1 MRQGK
6 KERLKQNAKKAKKA
20 LINNYAIY
28 ATSSIYSSNILGV
41 SLYGGNDSKFYYI
54 KENSE
59 NRNISL
65 IDKNN
70 KYKLDTFKK
79 VC

>member
-1 MRQGK
+1 MRLEKNKRLLK
-6 KERLKQNAKKAKKA
+6 KKVIKT
-20 LINNYAIY
+20 LINEYFIY
-28 ATSSIYSSNILGV
+28 ATSSIYTSNRLGV
-41 SLYGGNDSKFYYI
+41 ALLGGNDSKFHYI

-59 NRNISL
+59 NRIISL

-70 KYKLDTFKK
+70 KKRLDRVLK

>member
-6 KERLKQNAKKAKKA
+6 KERLKQKAKKA
-20 LINNYAIY
+20 LINQNAVY

-41 SLYGGNDSKFYYI
+41 SLYGGNDSKYFYV
-54 KENSE
+54 KNNSE
-59 NRNISL
+59 NKIIN
-65 IDKNN
+65 
-70 KYKLDTFKK
+70 KLDKLLK

>member
-6 KERLKQNAKKAKKA
+6 KERKQKTKKQARKN
-20 LINNYAIY
+20 LIINNGIY

-41 SLYGGNDSKFYYI
+41 SLYGGNDSKFWYV
-54 KENSE
+54 KNNSE
-59 NRNISL
+59 NKIINRL
-65 IDKNN
+65 DKI
-70 KYKLDTFKK
+70 LK

>member
-1 MRQGK
+1 MRLEK
-6 KERLKQNAKKAKKA
+6 KERLKKKAIKS
-20 LINNYAIY
+20 LINEYFIY
-28 ATSSIYSSNILGV
+28 ATSSIYTSNKLGV
-41 SLYGGNDSKFYYI
+41 ALLGGNDSKFYYI

-59 NRNISL
+59 NKIISL

-70 KYKLDTFKK
+70 KKRLDKVLK

>member
-6 KERLKQNAKKAKKA
+6 KERLKQKAKKA
-20 LINNYAIY
+20 LINQNADY

-41 SLYGGNDSKFYYI
+41 SLYGGNDSKYFYV
-54 KENSE
+54 KNNSE
-59 NRNISL
+59 NKIINRL
-65 IDKNN
+65 DK
-70 KYKLDTFKK
+70 LLK

>member
-1 MRQGK
+1 MRLEK
-6 KERLKQNAKKAKKA
+6 KERLKKKVIKSLIKNNA
-20 LINNYAIY
+20 IIY
-28 ATSSIYSSNILGV
+28 ATSSIYTSNKLGV
-41 SLYGGNDSKFYYI
+41 ALLGGNDSKFYYI

-59 NRNISL
+59 NKIISL

-70 KYKLDTFKK
+70 KKRLDKVFK

>member
-6 KERLKQNAKKAKKA
+6 KERLKKQARKN
-20 LINNYAIY
+20 LIINNGIY

-41 SLYGGNDSKFYYI
+41 SLYGGNDSKFWYV
-54 KENSE
+54 KNNSE
-59 NRNISL
+59 NKIINRL
-65 IDKNN
+65 DKV
-70 KYKLDTFKK
+70 LK